1 VQLVIATVNVIAAVT
16 LTQDVE
22 PGHVAAMLALSYGLA
37 YVVGAVLST
46 TLLSRAIGPVI
57 DRESVVFAARL
68 IVACAIAG
76 AVMVGAVAGL
86 DRLGLGTDTSG
97 EALGALLVAGA
108 LGAGAYVGSARLI
121 GLDQLSYVVKSV
133 LRRR

>member
-1 VQLVIATVNVIAAVT
+1 VVIASVNVVAAVS
-16 LTQDVE
+16 LTQNAA
-22 PGHVAAMLALSYGLA
+22 PGRVAAMLALSYGLA
-37 YVVGAVLST
+37 YGVGAVLST
-46 TLLSRAIGPVI
+46 TLLSRVIGPVI

-68 IVACAIAG
+68 SVACAVAA
-76 AVMVGAVAGL
+76 AVMLGAVAGL

-97 EALGALLVAGA
+97 EALAVLLLAGA
-108 LGAGAYVGSARLI
+108 LGAVAYVGSARLI